1 MNRPILLVCALTAM
15 AAQAAAAHADV
26 TISADKRTV
35 STNHGVRTYTPPSM
49 PKEKIAIFENF
60 AKLDPKG
67 VYMVGFGNVIGG
79 AKGSIGLSS
88 LATAFTPAANATVT
102 QVAIAAGNI
111 YGKTGNVLIHIYAD
125 ASGIPGAELWSH
137 RTHLPVF
144 GDCCATANVEDKAGV
159 PLTAGTQYWIGATAV
174 GPDSTLFAGWSFNDA
189 DQVDPGLVA
198 VDTGAGWQASA
209 ALPDL
214 AFGVYGN

>member
-1 MNRPILLVCALTAM
+1 MNRPILLVCALGVI
-15 AAQAAAAHADV
+15 AAQAAAAPADV

-35 STNHGVRTYTPPSM
+35 STNHGVRAYTPPAV
-49 PKEKIAIFENF
+49 PNGKIAIFENF

-79 AKGSIGLSS
+79 AKGLIGLAS
-88 LATAFTPAANATVT
+88 LASAFTPTADATVT
-102 QVAIAAGNI
+102 QVAVAAGNI
-111 YGKTGNVLIHIYAD
+111 YGNTGNILIHIYAD

-144 GDCCATANVEDKAGV
+144 GDCCATANVEDKTGV

-174 GPDSTLFAGWSFNDA
+174 GAESTLFAGWSFNDA

-198 VDTGAGWQASA
+198 VDTGSGWKA
-209 ALPDL
+209 APSLPNL
-214 AFGVYGN
+214 AFGVYGH